1 MVATIKTEDAQ
12 PLTPH
17 TNAVVEAGKRLLIE
31 SVETGREF
39 CKSMI
44 SISLAA
50 IPAYIGLLKLFIPK
64 DHLVSDIAGSYW
76 LIPVALFILSS
87 TAFVFGYLPARA
99 IVSIDIPDEI
109 EAAMKKAINRRFW
122 LGVSGFTLMCIG
134 IGSGVA
140 VIAAL

>member
-1 MVATIKTEDAQ
+1 MATIKVEDAK

-17 TNAVVEAGKRLLIE
+17 TRAVVEAGERLLVE

-64 DHLVSDIAGSYW
+64 DRLISDIAGSVW
-76 LIPVALFILSS
+76 LIPAGLFILSS
-87 TAFVFGYLPARA
+87 TAFVFGYLPGRGV
-99 IVSIDIPDEI
+99 VSIDLPDEI
-109 EAAMKKAINRRFW
+109 EAAMKKSINRRFW
-122 LGVSGFTLMCIG
+122 LGVSGFALMCIG
-134 IGSGVA
+134 IGAGVG
-140 VIAAL
+140 VIATL